1 MNEKTVKAGAA
12 GISAL
17 LAYLG
22 QIFTPLFFIMI
33 AFEVLDYI
41 TGITAAVKKEGGL
54 SSTEALWGFVKKAC
68 YFIAV
73 GVAFLFD
80 YAIVETAASIGIEYN
95 MQPVFGTL
103 SICYLLST
111 EGISIVENL
120 ETLGVRVPFLT
131 SSLKAYRDKANSAQK
146 KASS

>member
-1 MNEKTVKAGAA
+1 MNERTVKAGVA

-17 LAYLG
+17 LSYLG
-22 QIFTPLFFIMI
+22 GIFTPLFFIMI
-33 AFEVLDYI
+33 SFEVLDYV
-41 TGITAAVKKEGGL
+41 TGIIAAVKAEGGV
-54 SSTEALWGFVKKAC
+54 SSREALWGFVKKVC
-68 YFIAV
+68 YFILA

-103 SICYLLST
+103 SVCYLLST

-120 ETLGVRVPFLT
+120 ETLGIKVPFLT
-131 SSLKAYRDKANSAQK
+131 VSLKAYRDKVDTANKSGK
-146 KASS
+146 